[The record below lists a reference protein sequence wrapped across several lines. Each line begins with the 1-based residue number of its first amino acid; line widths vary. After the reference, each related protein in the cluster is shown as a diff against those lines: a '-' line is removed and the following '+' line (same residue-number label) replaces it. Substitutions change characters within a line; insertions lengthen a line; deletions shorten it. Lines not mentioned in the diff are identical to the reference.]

1 MKSRREN
8 VKRAVSVGRNGETP
22 VKPYEHTAIWRFGVS
37 GRNGGA
43 IRVCSR
49 LFMNDAR

>member
-22 VKPYEHTAIWRFGVS
+22 VKLYEHTAIWRFGPQWRCDS
-37 GRNGGA
+37 RLQQA
-43 IRVCSR
+43 IRE
-49 LFMNDAR
+49 